1 MPGFVY
7 LYKFYNSPAKKN
19 FSVTFIYRSSVTI
32 GTKGGLIKNKFKGT
46 LSANTWKEVPTLAY
60 RVIVKNGN
68 AECIVNAVT
77 GELIE
82 EIPYYVT

>member
-1 MPGFVY
+1 M
-7 LYKFYNSPAKKN
+7 
-19 FSVTFIYRSSVTI
+19 
-32 GTKGGLIKNKFKGT
+32 NKFKGT

-60 RVIVKNGN
+60 RVIVKIGN